1 MRSMPRLPPF
11 MFVLV
16 LPFDLLGWALRKA
29 GTLAPDSKILA
40 PLGWSARP
48 GFRWE
53 LPKYPGNFSGK
64 ETGEHKP
71 DDEAIKHACA
81 ALEAAR
87 EVVRGKKDDD
97 EAPAPVLDGPV
108 RSAIAAV
115 KRANRR
121 RDGVA
126 TRQVVD
132 QIVVARVG
140 RLEAQINA
148 KVDALR
154 SEMTQKM
161 EEMK

>member
-1 MRSMPRLPPF
+1 MCPI
-11 MFVLV
+11 V
-16 LPFDLLGWALRKA
+16 
-29 GTLAPDSKILA
+29 TQ
-40 PLGWSARP
+40 
-48 GFRWE
+48 
-53 LPKYPGNFSGK
+53 
-64 ETGEHKP
+64 
-71 DDEAIKHACA
+71 
-81 ALEAAR
+81 
-87 EVVRGKKDDD
+87 VVRGKKDDD

-132 QIVVARVG
+132 QVRLRALVRKQAHALSPRAQIVVARVG

-161 EEMK
+161 EEMKATNDAILDLLQAR